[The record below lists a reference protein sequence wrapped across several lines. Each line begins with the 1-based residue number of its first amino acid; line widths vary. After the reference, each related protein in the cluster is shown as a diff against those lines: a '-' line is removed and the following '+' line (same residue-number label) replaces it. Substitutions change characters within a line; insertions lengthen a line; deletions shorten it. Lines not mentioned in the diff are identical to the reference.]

1 MTNSE
6 FQKELKNANTINDL
20 AVLRRGSA
28 SKYVAAC
35 KEKISEIANKENYK
49 IMTVSIQVL
58 SNHTKRTNCNEFF
71 SFDVPNSSRIFKGY
85 NHIEGYVN
93 GKIEAG
99 AKVIIL
105 YR

>member
-6 FQKELKNANTINDL
+6 FNQNLENANTVSEL

-35 KEKISEIANKENYK
+35 KNKIAEIANKEGYK
-49 IMTVSIQVL
+49 IMTVSMQVL
-58 SNHTKRTNCNEFF
+58 SNLTKNTNCNEFF
-71 SFDVPNSSRIFKGY
+71 SFDVPISSRIFKGY

-93 GKIEAG
+93 EKYEAG
-99 AKVIIL
+99 AKAVIL
-105 YR
+105 YK